1 MTQKNGLSYE
11 TRMIVVLGFMF
22 GIVFFDRNAMAFLGP
37 FVARDLHLNSTQVGM
52 LGSAL
57 SFTWALSG
65 LLVSALSD
73 ATGKRKAILVVAI
86 VIFSLSSLLSG
97 LAATFSVLLLSRL
110 LMGLSEGGILPICQ
124 SLLVAESSE
133 KRRGLNMGVMQNVGS
148 NFFGSFLAPI
158 VLVAI
163 AQAFS
168 WRAGFY
174 VAAAPGLLCALLV
187 MFLIREPRAAPVST
201 TPGQRG
207 SWLELLRYR
216 NIWVCIAVSIVMV
229 AWMVLGWVFLP
240 FAYPAL
246 RGLDDTVTSYLMS
259 LLGISAVVFAFIV
272 PGLSD
277 RIGRKPVVIAF
288 NAIGIIVPLAALYFG
303 GSPWLLGA
311 LVFIG
316 WSASGTFPIFM
327 ATIPSETIPPRLLAT
342 AIGVVIGVGEILGG
356 VSAPTLAGRAADL
369 HGMQWPMYI
378 MAGCAVAGTFFSLFL
393 RETAPV
399 KQAAADLALNPVR

>member
-1 MTQKNGLSYE
+1 MTNGWRYE

-37 FVARDLHLNSTQVGM
+37 FVAKDLQLNSTQVGM

-65 LLVSALSD
+65 LLISALSD
-73 ATGKRKAILVVAI
+73 ATGKRKLILVTAI
-86 VIFSLSSLLSG
+86 IIFSLSSMLSA
-97 LAATFSVLLLSRL
+97 LAATFSVLLISRL
-110 LMGLSEGGILPICQ
+110 IMGFSEGGILPICQ
-124 SLLVAESSE
+124 SLLVAESTE

-163 AQAFS
+163 AQTYG
-168 WRAGFY
+168 WRTGFY
-174 VAAAPGLLCALLV
+174 VAAVPGLLCALMV
-187 MFLIREPRAAPVST
+187 MFLIREPPKAAPAPGT
-201 TPGQRG
+201 TARHRG

-246 RGLDDTVTSYLMS
+246 RGLDDTVSSYLMS
-259 LLGISAVVFAFIV
+259 SLGISAVVFAFIV

-277 RIGRKPVVIAF
+277 RIGRRPVVIAF
-288 NAIGIIVPLAALYFG
+288 NAIGMLVPLAALYFS

-311 LVFIG
+311 LVFVG
-316 WSASGTFPIFM
+316 WAASGTFPIFM
-327 ATIPSETIPPRLLAT
+327 ATIPSETIPTRLLAT
-342 AIGVVIGVGEILGG
+342 AIGVVMGVGEILGG
-356 VSAPTLAGRAADL
+356 VSAPTLAGHAADL
-369 HGMQWPMYI
+369 HGMKWPMYI
-378 MAGCAVAGTFFSLFL
+378 MTGCAAAGAFFAIFL

-399 KQAAADLALNPVR
+399 KKSGVRQGLSG

>member
-1 MTQKNGLSYE
+1 MTQTIGWRYE

-22 GIVFFDRNAMAFLGP
+22 GIVFFDRNAMSFLGP
-37 FVARDLHLNSTQVGM
+37 FVAKDLQLNNTQVGM

-57 SFTWALSG
+57 SFTWALSC

-73 ATGKRKAILVVAI
+73 ATGKRKAILVPAI
-86 VIFSLSSLLSG
+86 LIFSLSSMLSG
-97 LAATFSVLLLSRL
+97 VAATFSVLLVSRL
-110 LMGLSEGGILPICQ
+110 IMGLSEGGILPICQ

-163 AQAFS
+163 AQGYG
-168 WRAGFY
+168 WRTGFY
-174 VAAAPGLLCALLV
+174 VAAVPGLLCALLV
-187 MFLIREPRAAPVST
+187 MFLIREPKVATIVITAAQ
-201 TPGQRG
+201 QRE
-207 SWLELLRYR
+207 SWLALLRYR

-240 FAYPAL
+240 FVYPAL
-246 RGLDDTVTSYLMS
+246 RGLNASVTSYLMS
-259 LLGISAVVFAFIV
+259 LLGISAMVFAFIV

-277 RIGRKPVVIAF
+277 RIGRRPVVIVF
-288 NAIGIIVPLAALYFG
+288 NAIGMLVPLAALYFG
-303 GSPWLLGA
+303 GSPWLLGV

-327 ATIPSETIPPRLLAT
+327 ATIPSETVPVRLLAT
-342 AIGVVIGVGEILGG
+342 AIGVVICVGEILGG

-369 HGMQWPMYI
+369 YGMQWPMYI
-378 MAGCAVAGTFFSLFL
+378 MAGCAAAGTVFAIFL
-393 RETAPV
+393 RETAPA
-399 KQAAADLALNPVR
+399 KLQPQLSGGL

>member
-1 MTQKNGLSYE
+1 MTNGWRYE

-37 FVARDLHLNSTQVGM
+37 FVAKDLQLNSTQVGM

-65 LLVSALSD
+65 LLISALSD
-73 ATGKRKAILVVAI
+73 ATGKRKVILVTAI
-86 VIFSLSSLLSG
+86 VIFSLSSMLSG
-97 LAATFSVLLLSRL
+97 LAATFSVLLISRL

-163 AQAFS
+163 AQTYG
-168 WRAGFY
+168 WRTGFY
-174 VAAAPGLLCALLV
+174 VAAVPGLLCALMV
-187 MFLIREPRAAPVST
+187 MFLIREPPKAAPAPGT
-201 TPGQRG
+201 TARHRG

-246 RGLDDTVTSYLMS
+246 RGLDDTVSSYLMS
-259 LLGISAVVFAFIV
+259 SLGISAVVFAFIV

-277 RIGRKPVVIAF
+277 RIGRRPVVIAF
-288 NAIGIIVPLAALYFG
+288 NAIGMLVPLAALYFS

-311 LVFIG
+311 LVFVG
-316 WSASGTFPIFM
+316 WAASGTFPIFM
-327 ATIPSETIPPRLLAT
+327 ATIPSETIPTRLLAT
-342 AIGVVIGVGEILGG
+342 AIGVVMGVGEILGG
-356 VSAPTLAGRAADL
+356 VSAPTLAGHAADL
-369 HGMQWPMYI
+369 HGMKWPMYI
-378 MAGCAVAGTFFSLFL
+378 MTGCAAAGAFFAIFL

-399 KQAAADLALNPVR
+399 KKSGVRQGLSG

>member
-1 MTQKNGLSYE
+1 MIQVKNWRYE
-11 TRMIVVLGFMF
+11 TQMIVVLGLMF

-37 FVARDLHLNSTQVGM
+37 FVAKELQLNSTQVGM

-65 LLVSALSD
+65 LLVSALAD
-73 ATGKRKAILVVAI
+73 ATGKRKAILIVAI
-86 VIFSLSSLLSG
+86 VIFSLSSVLSG
-97 LAATFSVLLLSRL
+97 LAATFSVLLISRL
-110 LMGLSEGGILPICQ
+110 IMGLSEGGILPICQ
-124 SLLVAESSE
+124 SLLAAESADN
-133 KRRGLNMGVMQNVGS
+133 RRGINMGVMQNVGS

-168 WRAGFY
+168 WRTGFY

-187 MFLIREPRAAPVST
+187 ILMIREPVAPPAST
-201 TPGQRG
+201 ASRQGG

-216 NIWVCIAVSIVMV
+216 NMWVCMAVSIVMV

-246 RGLDDTVTSYLMS
+246 RGLDPTVSSYLMS
-259 LLGISAVVFAFIV
+259 SLGISAVVFAFIV

-277 RIGRKPVVIAF
+277 RIGRKPVVIVF
-288 NAIGIIVPLAALYFG
+288 NAVGIVVPLAALYFD
-303 GSPWLLGA
+303 GSPWLLGL
-311 LVFIG
+311 LVFAG

-327 ATIPSETIPPRLLAT
+327 ATIPSETIPPRLMAT
-342 AIGVVIGVGEILGG
+342 AIGAVIGVGEILGG

-369 HGMQWPMYI
+369 HDMRWPMFI
-378 MAGCAVAGTFFSLFL
+378 MAACAVAGAAFAVFL

-399 KQAAADLALNPVR
+399 KETSGPALSSAHA

>member
-1 MTQKNGLSYE
+1 MTSTKRWSYE

-37 FVARDLHLNSTQVGM
+37 FVAKDLHLNSTQVGM

-65 LLVSALSD
+65 LLISALSD
-73 ATGKRKAILVVAI
+73 ATGKRKLILVTAILV
-86 VIFSLSSLLSG
+86 FSLSSMLSA
-97 LAATFSVLLLSRL
+97 LAATFSVLLISRL
-110 LMGLSEGGILPICQ
+110 IMGFSEGGILPICQ
-124 SLLVAESSE
+124 SLLVAESAE

-163 AQAFS
+163 AQAWS

-174 VAAAPGLLCALLV
+174 VAAAPGLLCVLLV
-187 MFLIREPRAAPVST
+187 IFLIREPKAAPVVSSA
-201 TPGQRG
+201 PKQRG

-216 NIWVCIAVSIVMV
+216 NIWVCIAISIVMV

-259 LLGISAVVFAFIV
+259 SLGISAVVFAFIV

-277 RIGRKPVVIAF
+277 RIGRRPVVIAC
-288 NAIGIIVPLAALYFG
+288 NAIGMLVPLAALYFG

-311 LVFIG
+311 LVFVG
-316 WSASGTFPIFM
+316 WAASGTFPIFM
-327 ATIPSETIPPRLLAT
+327 ATIPSETIPARLLAT
-342 AIGVVIGVGEILGG
+342 AIGVVMGVGEILGG
-356 VSAPTLAGRAADL
+356 VSAPTVAGRAADL

-378 MAGCAVAGTFFSLFL
+378 MAACAAAGAFFAIFL

-399 KQAAADLALNPVR
+399 KATAVVSARPV

>member
-1 MTQKNGLSYE
+1 MRGILTQEKGWRYE

-37 FVARDLHLNSTQVGM
+37 FVARDLQLNGTQVGM

-57 SFTWALSG
+57 SFTWAISG

-73 ATGKRKAILVVAI
+73 ATGKRKAVLVTAI
-86 VIFSLSSLLSG
+86 VFFSLSSMLSAV
-97 LAATFSVLLLSRL
+97 AATFSVLLISRL
-110 LMGLSEGGILPICQ
+110 IMGFSEGGILPICQ

-187 MFLIREPRAAPVST
+187 VLLIREPRIAPVVGAT
-201 TPGQRG
+201 AGQRG
-207 SWLELLRYR
+207 SWLELLRHR
-216 NIWVCIAVSIVMV
+216 NIWVCVAVSIVMV

-246 RGLDDTVTSYLMS
+246 RGLDDTVSSYLMS
-259 LLGISAVVFAFIV
+259 LLGISAMVFAFIV

-277 RIGRKPVVIAF
+277 RIGRRPVVIAF
-288 NAIGIIVPLAALYFG
+288 NAIGIIVPIAALYFD

-316 WSASGTFPIFM
+316 WAASGSFPIFM
-327 ATIPSETIPPRLLAT
+327 ATIPSETIPVRLLAT
-342 AIGVVIGVGEILGG
+342 AIGVVIGLGEILGG
-356 VSAPTLAGRAADL
+356 VIAPTLAGRAADL

-378 MAGCAVAGTFFSLFL
+378 MAGCAAVGAFFALFL

-399 KQAAADLALNPVR
+399 KKAAAG